1 MLFKAKVLEKIGRG
15 EVTHAFRRWSKP
27 TVQAGGTLRTVVG
40 VLAIDSV
47 DAVEL
52 EAIPETDIRVAGY
65 ASREE
70 FLRDLRSEG
79 TLYRIAF
86 HVAGRD
92 PREAL
97 RENDT
102 LDASDIAGLKGRL
115 ERLDRGGP
123 WTGVVLSMIAGKD
136 GCTAAE
142 MAERLGMEKPALK
155 RKIRQLKELGLTE
168 SLAVGYRLSPRG
180 RAFMNGNRQET

>member
-15 EVTHAFRRWSKP
+15 EVTLAFRRWEKP
-27 TVQAGGTLRTVVG
+27 TVQAGGTLRTAAG

-47 DAVEL
+47 DAL
-52 EAIPETDIRVAGY
+52 ETVPEDDVRAAGY
-65 ASREE
+65 VSHEDL
-70 FLRDLRSEG
+70 LRDLRPEG
-79 TLYRIAF
+79 VLYRIAF
-86 HVAGRD
+86 HVMGAD

-97 RENDT
+97 RESDT
-102 LDASDIAGLKGRL
+102 LDASQIADL
-115 ERLDRGGP
+115 EGQLEKLDRSGS
-123 WTGVVLSMIAGKD
+123 WTGAVLSMIAEKD

-142 MAERLGMEKPALK
+142 MAGRLGMEKLALK

-180 RAFMNGNRQET
+180 RALLNGNRQGM